1 MIQRQL
7 DLWRILGE
15 TRSAF
20 LFGPRGVGKTYL
32 AQRFLE
38 ASGGGLAINL
48 LNLDV
53 YRRYVTDLTL
63 FRREVEHAIGD
74 GTLTVLVDEVQKF
87 PALLDEVHGLIEA
100 HKPKVRFLLT
110 GSSARKLRRGG
121 ANLLAGRAWTLML
134 HPLSSSEVDLDLQR
148 ALSFGSL
155 PAIYLEDSSPVRSLT
170 AYVDTYLRE
179 EILVEALVRKSE
191 SFIRFLDLAGQING
205 EPVNHA
211 KLGRAAG
218 VSSKTVQEYF
228 SILVDTLVALR
239 VDGWSHSIRKQLRQ
253 SPKYY
258 FFDCGVLNAIR
269 GEIRSELR
277 PHTYR
282 YGKLF
287 ETLVVNEVQR
297 RNDYED
303 LGYRLYYWR
312 TNSGREVDLI
322 LARGPADPP
331 CAIEI
336 KSDSAPT
343 EADMRG
349 LRSFRSENPTAK
361 LFCFCTTPRAYR
373 FGDVKVV
380 PWQDGL
386 REI

>member
-7 DLWRILGE
+7 DLERTLGE
-15 TRSAF
+15 AQSAF
-20 LFGPRGVGKTYL
+20 LFGPRGVGKTFL
-32 AQRFLE
+32 AKRFLA
-38 ASGGGLAINL
+38 ASGHGLAIDL

-53 YRRYVTDLTL
+53 YRRYVTDLAL
-63 FRREVEHAIGD
+63 FRREIEHAIGER
-74 GTLTVLVDEVQKF
+74 TVTVFVDEVQKF
-87 PALLDEVHGLIEA
+87 PALLDEVHYLIEEY
-100 HKPKVRFLLT
+100 KPRVRFLLT

-134 HPLSSSEVDLDLQR
+134 HPLSSSEVQLDLQR
-148 ALSFGSL
+148 ALSFGTL
-155 PAIYLEDSSPVRSLT
+155 PAIYLGEGSQVRSLT

-179 EILVEALVRKSE
+179 EIFVEALVRKSE

-205 EPVNHA
+205 EPVNHS

-239 VDGWSHSIRKQLRQ
+239 VDGWSHSVRKQLRQ

-287 ETLVVNEVQR
+287 ETFVVNEVQR
-297 RNDYED
+297 RNDYKD

-312 TNSGREVDLI
+312 TSTGREVDLV
-322 LARGPADPP
+322 LSRGPSDRPR
-331 CAIEI
+331 AIEI

-343 EADMRG
+343 EAGLRG
-349 LRSFRSENPTAK
+349 LLSFRTENPSAD
-361 LFCFCTTPRAYR
+361 LLCFCTTPRAYQL
-373 FGDVKVV
+373 GDIKVL
-380 PWQDGL
+380 PWQEGL
-386 REI
+386 LEL